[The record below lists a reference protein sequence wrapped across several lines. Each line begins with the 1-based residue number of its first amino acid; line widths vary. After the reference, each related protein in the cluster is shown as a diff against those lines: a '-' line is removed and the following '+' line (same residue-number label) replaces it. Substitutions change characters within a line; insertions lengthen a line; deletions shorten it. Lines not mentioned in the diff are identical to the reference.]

1 VIDPRHRLKDH
12 FRESRLVSNRLI
24 FAGLLSLVL
33 FGIIIFRL
41 VMLQIV
47 EFEHFDSLSNR
58 NRVDI
63 EPLPPQRGLIYDRN
77 GVLLAENIPT
87 FSLEL
92 IPEKVQNLDE
102 TIAELAELLSLTAED
117 IDAFNERRK
126 RHRAFEEIVV
136 RNQLTQKEVALFSVN
151 RHRFPGVDVVGR
163 LIRHY
168 PQGPLF
174 AHAVGYVGRIN
185 QQETQVIDRQNY
197 KGTLQIGKT
206 GVEKQYEDLLHGT
219 VGYRQ
224 VETNVQGRTVR
235 ELFSEPATAG
245 QDLYLHL
252 DINLQQAAAE
262 ALGDYNG
269 SVVVLDTKNGG
280 VLALVSK
287 PDYNP
292 NSFVNGISV
301 KEYAELRDS
310 IDQPLFNRA
319 LRGHYP
325 PGSTFKP
332 FVALAGLELNV
343 VTQQSR
349 TYCPG
354 FYSLPGNTHRYRCWK
369 RVGHGHVDLKSA
381 MAESCDVYF
390 YDLAHAIGIDRL
402 HGFLDLFGFGH
413 QTGVDI
419 PGESKGLSPSRE
431 WKRNQRNQA
440 WYPGETLISG
450 IGQGF
455 NQMTPIQLA
464 HATATLGMMGT
475 VYTPQLVR
483 ATKTDNDEGMQL
495 LGVQQ
500 ADSLPIQK
508 SSHWQSVIESMVEVV
523 HGKRGTARHI
533 GTDLPF
539 QFAGKTGTA
548 QVFGIAQDAK
558 YDAELLAKKLHDHA
572 LFVAFAPAVDPEIAI
587 AVVVENG
594 GSGSAT
600 AAPIARK
607 LIDVYFGIETDE
619 PVTQ

>member
-1 VIDPRHRLKDH
+1 MIDPRHRLKDH

-483 ATKTDNDEGMQL
+483 ATKTDNEEGMQL